1 MPSLDYAN
9 GVPLSTGAHN
19 GAAHG
24 LYGTRWERVRCPD
37 CGQWADAEFG
47 GDHSGTCLNYAVT
60 AAPNTALGA
69 IRKHALK
76 VGYNGRFS
84 ANDVRLALDALD
96 VASPKRGPAFAAAER
111 KGWIEHVGY
120 ERSTDPATKG
130 HPVSVYRSL
139 IPEPRKARP

>member
-37 CGQWADAEFG
+37 CGQWADAELG
-47 GDHSGTCLNYAVT
+47 GDHSGTCLDYVVT

-69 IRKHALK
+69 IRKHALA
-76 VGYNGRFS
+76 NGRFS

-96 VASPKRGPAFAAAER
+96 VPGPNRGPAFAAAVR
-111 KGWIEHVGY
+111 RQWIEPDGY
-120 ERSTDPATKG
+120 EKSTDAATKK
-130 HPVSVYRSL
+130 HPVGVYKSL
-139 IPEPRKARP
+139 IYKPRKARA